1 MRWDS
6 RVTSHAF
13 PGDSALNSATQIK
26 SDVLIAGAGMVG
38 AALACALGEAG
49 FRVTVVEAREPR
61 RQWPADEIDNRVS
74 ALTRASQQLLEN
86 LGAWSRVKAL
96 GGAAYQRMHVWD
108 RPGVGEIHFDAA
120 AIGEPDLGHIV
131 ENRSIQLALW
141 ERMEAIDAID
151 IRCPAST
158 RALTPR
164 GLELENGEQLVAPL
178 VVAADGGRSRVRDLA
193 GIAVS
198 VRSFEQLALVATV
211 RVSQGHGRTAWQ
223 RFLPTGPLAFLP
235 ADTTDRCSIVW
246 STTPAEAE
254 RLMALDDN
262 AFCRELGQA
271 IDYRLGAV
279 TETGPRATFPLRS
292 QLAAHT
298 VEEGLALVG
307 DAAHMI
313 HPLAGQ
319 GVNLGFLDA
328 AELARVLITAR
339 DSGHPVGD
347 YQQLRRYERARKGE
361 TLAVMRAMEGFNQL
375 FSNRSK
381 PLGLVRNLGLRA
393 ADTITPV
400 KSALIRRAMGLTGD
414 LPPLA
419 RPHPG

>member
-1 MRWDS
+1 M
-6 RVTSHAF
+6 
-13 PGDSALNSATQIK
+13 NSKAQYE
-26 SDVLIAGAGMVG
+26 SDIVIAGAGMVG

-49 FRVTVVEAREPR
+49 FRVAVVEVREPR

-74 ALTRASQQLLEN
+74 ALTRASQQLLAN
-86 LGAWSRVKAL
+86 LGVWTRVTAL
-96 GGAAYQRMHVWD
+96 GGAAYQHMHVWD
-108 RPGVGEIHFDAA
+108 RPGIGEIHFDAA

-131 ENRSIQLALW
+131 ENRCIQLALW
-141 ERMEAIDAID
+141 ERMEAIETID

-158 RALTPR
+158 KALTPH
-164 GLELENGEQLVAPL
+164 GLELESGEQLVAPL
-178 VVAADGGRSRVRDLA
+178 VVAADGGRSKVRDLA

-211 RVSQGHGRTAWQ
+211 RVSQGHDRTAWQ

-235 ADTTDRCSIVW
+235 VDTTDRCSIVW
-246 STTPAEAE
+246 STTPAEAD

-292 QLAAHT
+292 QLANHT
-298 VEEGLALVG
+298 VEQGLALVG
-307 DAAHMI
+307 DAAHTI

-328 AELARVLITAR
+328 GELARVLITAR
-339 DSGHPVGD
+339 DHGHHVGD

-361 TLAVMRAMEGFNQL
+361 TVAVMRAMEGFNHL
-375 FSNRSK
+375 FSNNSR
-381 PLGLVRNLGLRA
+381 PLGLVRNFGLRVT
-393 ADTITPV
+393 DTITPV
-400 KSALIRRAMGLTGD
+400 KSALIRRAMGLSED

-419 RPHPG
+419 RPQPG